1 MDINNSF
8 ADMMKNFDYNSLNIP
23 QYDMR
28 SYRTDLLKDNFMEET
43 LKQADEAAK
52 RREEYNQDVLNT
64 LKGIE
69 KNTASLN
76 NIIELIRNSNEN
88 QETIINIINELL
100 LLSKENNIEE
110 AESKFKGILS
120 KITSLA
126 EGADTIT
133 KLITFATTIRTILQA
148 NGIMI

>member
-1 MDINNSF
+1 MDINNSL
-8 ADMMKNFDYNSLNIP
+8 ADMMKNVDYNALNMP
-23 QYDMR
+23 QYDMNR
-28 SYRTDLLKDNFMEET
+28 YMAHPLIDNPMKEVLE
-43 LKQADEAAK
+43 QADEAAK
-52 RREEYNQDVLNT
+52 RREEYNQDVLST

-69 KNTASLN
+69 KNTASLT
-76 NIIELIRNSNEN
+76 NIVELIKNSNEN
-88 QETIINIINELL
+88 QDTIINIINELL
-100 LLSKENNIEE
+100 LLSKENNAEE

-133 KLITFATTIRTILQA
+133 KLFTFATTIRTILQA